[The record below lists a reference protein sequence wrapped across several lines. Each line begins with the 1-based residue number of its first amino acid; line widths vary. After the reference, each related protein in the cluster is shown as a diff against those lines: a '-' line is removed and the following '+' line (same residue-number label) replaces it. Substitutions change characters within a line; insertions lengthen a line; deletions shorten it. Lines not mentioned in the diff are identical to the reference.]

1 MANTSCIRIVT
12 NLQTGYTFCNRPKFV
27 RYFYKEKFM
36 NITDIH
42 AREILDSKGHPTVE
56 VDLTLE
62 NGIVAT
68 ASVPSG
74 ASTGSTEAV
83 ELRDG
88 DKTRYFGKGV
98 LQAVEN
104 VNTTIKS
111 VVVGQDVTNQRNID
125 TLMIKADG
133 TENKGK
139 LGGNA
144 IVAVSMAAARAAA
157 RTNNVPLYQYLGSLI
172 GNKEFVLPQPLLL
185 VLEGGKHGN
194 WSTDCQEYFVVPK
207 KERFPTFREA
217 LRAGAEIFH
226 ALEKIL
232 ADKHYATGVGYEGAF
247 CPSEMQSNEEAF
259 QLMMA
264 ATENAG
270 YKMDNDIVLGID
282 AASSEFYADGTY
294 TLKSEG
300 NAKLTSREW
309 TDKVI
314 GWTKKY
320 PIWSLEDIHSES
332 DWDEWTY
339 FTAAIGSN
347 HQIVGDDLL
356 TTNVKRIQQ
365 AIDKK
370 AVNSVL
376 IKVNQIGTVSE
387 TLDAIVLSHKAG
399 YTTVVSHRGGET
411 NDDFIADLVVGTS
424 KQSKFGGP
432 DRGERLA
439 KYNRLLR
446 IEEQLMK

>member
-1 MANTSCIRIVT
+1 MKIT
-12 NLQTGYTFCNRPKFV
+12 NV
-27 RYFYKEKFM
+27 
-36 NITDIH
+36 H

-56 VDLTLE
+56 AELTLE
-62 NGIVAT
+62 NGMMAT
-68 ASVPSG
+68 AAVPSG

-88 DKTRYFGKGV
+88 DTARYFGKGV
-98 LQAVEN
+98 LTAVNN
-104 VNTTIKS
+104 VNTTLKNI
-111 VVVGQDVTNQRNID
+111 VVGQDVTEQRKID
-125 TLMIKADG
+125 QLMIDADG
-133 TENKGK
+133 TENKGTI
-139 LGGNA
+139 GGNA

-157 RTNNVPLYQYLGSLI
+157 MSQNMPLYKYLGSLI
-172 GNKEFVLPQPLLL
+172 GNTTFVLPQPLLL

-247 CPSEMQSNEEAF
+247 CPMEMKSNEEAF
-259 QLMMA
+259 QLMIE
-264 ATENAG
+264 ATEKAG
-270 YKMDNDIVLGID
+270 YKMQDDIVLGLD
-282 AASSEFYADGTY
+282 AASSEFYADGIY
-294 TLKSEG
+294 TLKSED
-300 NAKLTSREW
+300 NAKLTSRQW
-309 TDKVI
+309 TEKVI
-314 GWTKKY
+314 EWTKKY
-320 PIWSLEDIHSES
+320 PIWSLEDMHSES

-339 FTAAIGSN
+339 FTATIGKD

-356 TTNVKRIQQ
+356 TTNVKRIQT

-387 TLDAIVLSHKAG
+387 TLDAIVLSDKAG

-446 IEEQLMK
+446 IEEELQ

>member
-1 MANTSCIRIVT
+1 
-12 NLQTGYTFCNRPKFV
+12 
-27 RYFYKEKFM
+27 M
-36 NITDIH
+36 NIKDIH

-62 NGIVAT
+62 NGITAT

-88 DKTRYFGKGV
+88 DKARYFGKGV
-98 LQAVEN
+98 LKAVEN
-104 VNTTIKS
+104 VNTKIKPI
-111 VVVGQDVTNQRNID
+111 VVGLDVTDQRNID
-125 TLMIKADG
+125 NVMIQADG
-133 TENKGK
+133 TENKGNF
-139 LGGNA
+139 GGNA
-144 IVAVSMAAARAAA
+144 IVAVSMAASRAAA
-157 RTNNVPLYQYLGSLI
+157 MSQNIPLYKYLGSLI
-172 GNKEFVLPQPLLL
+172 GNTTFVLPQPLLL

-207 KERFPTFREA
+207 KEHFGTFKES

-232 ADKHYATGVGYEGAF
+232 AEKKYATGVGYEGAF
-247 CPSEMQSNEEAF
+247 CPMEMKSNEEAF
-259 QLMMA
+259 QLMIE
-264 ATENAG
+264 ATEKAG
-270 YKMDNDIVLGID
+270 YKIGDDVVLGID
-282 AASSEFYADGTY
+282 AAASEFFDNGTY

-300 NAKLTSREW
+300 DLKLTSRQW
-309 TDKVI
+309 TEKVI
-314 GWTKKY
+314 DWTKKY
-320 PIWSLEDIHSES
+320 PIWSLEDVHSEL

-339 FTAAIGSN
+339 FTETIGKD

-365 AIDKK
+365 AIDKH

-387 TLDAIVLSHKAG
+387 TLDAISLSHKAG

-446 IEEQLMK
+446 IEEQLTP

>member
-1 MANTSCIRIVT
+1 MKIT
-12 NLQTGYTFCNRPKFV
+12 NV
-27 RYFYKEKFM
+27 
-36 NITDIH
+36 H

-56 VDLTLE
+56 TELTLE
-62 NGIVAT
+62 NGMTAT

-88 DKTRYFGKGV
+88 DKARYFGKGV
-98 LQAVEN
+98 LKAVEN
-104 VNTTIKS
+104 VNTTLKDLVI
-111 VVVGQDVTNQRNID
+111 GQEVTGQRKLDQMMID
-125 TLMIKADG
+125 ADG
-133 TENKGK
+133 TENKGNI
-139 LGGNA
+139 GGNA
-144 IVAVSMAAARAAA
+144 IVSVSMAAARAAA
-157 RTNNVPLYQYLGSLI
+157 MSQDMPLYKYLGSLI
-172 GNKEFVLPQPLLL
+172 GNTTFVVPQPLLL

-226 ALEKIL
+226 TLEQIL
-232 ADKHYATGVGYEGAF
+232 HDKHYATGVGYEGAF
-247 CPSEMQSNEEAF
+247 CPMEMKSNEEAF
-259 QLMMA
+259 QLMIE
-264 ATENAG
+264 ATEKAG
-270 YKMDNDIVLGID
+270 YKMQDDIVLGLD
-282 AASSEFYADGTY
+282 AASSEFYADGMY

-300 NAKLTSREW
+300 NTKLTSRQW
-309 TDKVI
+309 TEKVI

-320 PIWSLEDIHSES
+320 PIWSLEDMHSES

-339 FTAAIGSN
+339 FTNAIGKD

-356 TTNVKRIQQ
+356 TTNVKHIQT

-387 TLDAIVLSHKAG
+387 TLDAITLAHKAG

-446 IEEQLMK
+446 IEEALQ

>member
-1 MANTSCIRIVT
+1 
-12 NLQTGYTFCNRPKFV
+12 
-27 RYFYKEKFM
+27 M
-36 NITDIH
+36 NIQNIH

-62 NGIVAT
+62 NGMTAT

-88 DKTRYFGKGV
+88 DKARYFGKGV
-98 LQAVEN
+98 LKAVEN
-104 VNTTIKS
+104 INTTLKH

-125 TLMIKADG
+125 TLMMEADG

-157 RTNNVPLYQYLGSLI
+157 MSQGIPLYTYLGSLV
-172 GNKEFVLPQPLLL
+172 GNTKFELPQPLLL

-207 KERFPTFREA
+207 KERFPTFKEA

-247 CPSEMQSNEEAF
+247 CPIEMKSNEEAF
-259 QLMMA
+259 QLMIE
-264 ATENAG
+264 ATEKAG
-270 YKMDNDIVLGID
+270 YKMGDEVVLGLD
-282 AASSEFYADGTY
+282 AAASEFFANGTY

-300 NAKLTSREW
+300 DLTLTSRQW
-309 TDKVI
+309 SDKVI
-314 GWTKKY
+314 EWTKKY
-320 PIWSLEDIHSES
+320 PIWSLEDVHSES

-339 FTAAIGSN
+339 FTSTIGN
-347 HQIVGDDLL
+347 DHQIVGDDLL
-356 TTNVKRIQQ
+356 TTNVKHIQT

-387 TLDAIVLSHKAG
+387 TLDAISLAHKAG

-446 IEEQLMK
+446 IEEELQ